1 MAIKIGLV
9 VGTGSVTI
17 QHGTGDVKNY
27 ASYNLKY
34 EVSGTDVA
42 FFQLQPNLYLGTE
55 PIATLED
62 AAGVLIGNE
71 AAVRAYLDA
80 FVGAMKAL

>member
-34 EVSGTDVA
+34 EISGTDVS
-42 FFQLQPNLYLGTE
+42 FYQLAPSLYLGTE
-55 PIATLED
+55 GVATLED
-62 AAGVLIGNE
+62 AAGALIGNE
-71 AAVRAYLDA
+71 VAVRAALDA
-80 FVGAMKAL
+80 FVGAIKTL